1 MNNATWQVMQNHL
14 AIRWSPYQIADF
26 LHRSVN
32 DAKIVPVNEKK
43 IYNYLHFHMK
53 IELKKLSIQELR
65 QKGKRLSTKGIEKR
79 RKLANITLF
88 DEWPEEA
95 NAHTVPGH
103 WEAHLIIGK
112 DYKSALSAI
121 VEPQSRYV
129 LMIGSKT
136 IACRK

>member
-14 AIRWSPYQIADF
+14 AIRWWPYQIADF

-32 DAKIVPVNEKK
+32 DAKTVPVNEKT

-79 RKLANITLF
+79 RKLANITLI
-88 DEWPEEA
+88 DEWSEEA

-103 WEAHLIIGK
+103 WEAI
-112 DYKSALSAI
+112 
-121 VEPQSRYV
+121 
-129 LMIGSKT
+129 
-136 IACRK
+136 